1 MIMHVR
7 LDRLAFSLNRELEGR
22 DAHARMNKE
31 GIIANV
37 RRNAS
42 SGGRRNCRRRGACSF
57 FIDVARVIVQL
68 TSGMVW

>member
-31 GIIANV
+31 GIIE
-37 RRNAS
+37 RMCGETPHRE
-42 SGGRRNCRRRGACSF
+42 RGATAAG
-57 FIDVARVIVQL
+57 ARPAAFLL
-68 TSGMVW
+68 TSRA